1 MSNQQPENQQSAAD
15 IDGDI
20 KRKRKAAL
28 KLIEKKRAFWRFVGV
43 WLLVS
48 AGCVVIWFF
57 SGVGH
62 FWPVWVFLGM
72 GIGVVSMGIG
82 TFGNRPGGP
91 SEEEIQRE
99 INKM

>member
-1 MSNQQPENQQSAAD
+1 MSDQQSANQQSAAD
-15 IDGDI
+15 IDGDT

-48 AGCVVIWFF
+48 AGCVVIWLF
-57 SGVGH
+57 SGGGL
-62 FWPVWVFLGM
+62 FWPVWVFLAM
-72 GIGVVSMGIG
+72 GIGVVSMGFG
-82 TFGNRPGGP
+82 TFGKRRAAP
-91 SEEEIQRE
+91 SEAEIQRE